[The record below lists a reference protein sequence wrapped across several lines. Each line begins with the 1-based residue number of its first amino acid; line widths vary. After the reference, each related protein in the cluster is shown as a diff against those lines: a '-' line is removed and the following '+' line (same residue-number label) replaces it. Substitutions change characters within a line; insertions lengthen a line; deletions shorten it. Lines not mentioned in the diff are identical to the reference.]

1 MRTKR
6 REIYFLFHSNV
17 DELTGKE
24 GGSGE
29 SRLTRKI
36 GAMKFR
42 QIQIGKRE
50 RWRKLARFECFGIWF
65 DLSLGISDVTCKNEV
80 PLLATRKRMQ
90 NPQTARCPEWWM
102 KRYSGNNV
110 HTRERPSTH
119 DYSHRERWVT
129 ILCRLSGACPKI
141 SSVKSN
147 CLNIVE
153 KYVNFII
160 QMTY

>member
-1 MRTKR
+1 MNSVFRAYESICTVLRYARNIMKTKR
-6 REIYFLFHSNV
+6 CEIYFLFHSNV

-65 DLSLGISDVTCKNEV
+65 DLSLGIRRN
-80 PLLATRKRMQ
+80 L
-90 NPQTARCPEWWM
+90 
-102 KRYSGNNV
+102 
-110 HTRERPSTH
+110 
-119 DYSHRERWVT
+119 
-129 ILCRLSGACPKI
+129 
-141 SSVKSN
+141 
-147 CLNIVE
+147 
-153 KYVNFII
+153 
-160 QMTY
+160 